1 LALTVALA
9 LLAVISVNRR
19 LMEAEAMAQA
29 GFRLGYRAGAL
40 SAGLEAKDASRAH
53 PKLSEAGAQ
62 VEALAKTSQSA
73 ASAAR
78 DIEAKRADFIKALGA
93 VSLPAAS
100 LGRGMELAFD
110 PKADAQAMS
119 QWLSSIEGAAA
130 AASDSSA
137 SGGGGSLPSDLKAK
151 GQALAEAKGAKA
163 ALDGSLAREAAIIFD
178 GGLTGYGGA
187 ARADYWFNVILG
199 SAFLIII
206 SALLIWF
213 LERTAIRPLSRIRNW
228 LESSASGVTDTA
240 NSLSRSSSFLAKGA
254 AENTKAVTDAI
265 GSLEI
270 LQSTA
275 RRNAGHS
282 EKAKDL
288 VVKAKSFVDEA
299 NLSMMQITQ
308 AMEEIRS
315 SGQASSQIIKTVEEI
330 ALKTNIL
337 ALNAAVEAARAGEA
351 GLGFAVVADE
361 VRNLANQSAE
371 AAKNTTV
378 LLASSITRIN
388 EGGSLVK
395 KAEESFEK
403 LVETTDEVSALME
416 GITQDS
422 QGQSRDI
429 QAVHQSIAMV
439 DKVTQEN
446 AVEAAETANISAELD
461 HQAYLLSQTIE
472 HVASVLSGSAPP
484 SRPAKRGPEKA
495 AAPLAKLRDLA
506 DEEAV
511 VAAPKKT
518 FGRTSQ
524 KELDK
529 ALPMDDDF

>member
-29 GFRLGYRAGAL
+29 GWRLGYRAGAL
-40 SAGLEAKDASRAH
+40 SAGLDFKDAGRAH

-62 VEALAKTSQSA
+62 IEALAKTSRSA
-73 ASAAR
+73 ALAAG
-78 DIEAKRADFIKALGA
+78 DLEAKRADFIKALVA
-93 VSLPAAS
+93 AKLPAAS
-100 LGRGMELAFD
+100 LDRGLELAFG
-110 PKADAQAMS
+110 AQAGAEALS
-119 QWLSSIEGAAA
+119 QWLASLDDAGSGAAA
-130 AASDSSA
+130 WR
-137 SGGGGSLPSDLKAK
+137 SGPPLPDLEAK
-151 GQALAEAKGAKA
+151 GQALAQAKGAKA
-163 ALDGSLAREAAIIFD
+163 GLDQSLAREAAIIFD
-178 GGLTGYGGA
+178 GGLIGFGGS
-187 ARADYWFNVILG
+187 ARADYWFNVIVG
-199 SAFLIII
+199 AAFLIII

-213 LERTAIRPLSRIRNW
+213 LERTAIRPLSRIQSW

-240 NSLSRSSSFLAKGA
+240 NSLSRSSGFLAKGA
-254 AENTKAVTDAI
+254 SENTKAVTDAI

-299 NLSMMQITQ
+299 NLSMMQITA

-315 SGQASSQIIKTVEEI
+315 SGQASSQIVKTVEEI

-361 VRNLANQSAE
+361 VRNLANRSAE
-371 AAKNTTV
+371 AAKNTTL

-446 AVEAAETANISAELD
+446 AVEAAETANISAELN

-472 HVASVLSGSAPP
+472 QVASVLSGSAPP
-484 SRPAKRGPEKA
+484 ARPAKRGPGQQ
-495 AAPLAKLRDLA
+495 AAPTAKLRDLA
-506 DEEAV
+506 DEEAAW
-511 VAAPKKT
+511 AAPKKT